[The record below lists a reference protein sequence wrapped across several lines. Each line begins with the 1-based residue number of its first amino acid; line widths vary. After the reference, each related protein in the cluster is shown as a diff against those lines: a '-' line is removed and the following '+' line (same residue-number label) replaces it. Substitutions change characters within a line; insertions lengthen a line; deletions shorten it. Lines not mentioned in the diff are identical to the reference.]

1 MNDTTMTKAQR
12 MVENM
17 MISMAI
23 QEAINQQAIY
33 PDATQREAIEI
44 MIATLAEQFKPAE
57 A

>member
-1 MNDTTMTKAQR
+1 MNETTMTKAQR

-33 PDATQREAIEI
+33 PDGEQKKAIEI
-44 MIATLAEQFKPAE
+44 MIATLAESFKAAE

>member
-17 MISMAI
+17 LISMAI
-23 QEAINQQAIY
+23 QDAINQQAIY
-33 PDATQREAIEI
+33 PDGEQKKAIEI
-44 MIATLAEQFKPAE
+44 MIATMAETFKAAE

>member
-17 MISMAI
+17 LISMAI
-23 QEAINQQAIY
+23 QDAINQQAIY
-33 PDATQREAIEI
+33 PDGEQKKAIEI
-44 MIATLAEQFKPAE
+44 MIATLAETFKAAE

>member
-33 PDATQREAIEI
+33 PDGEQKKAIEI
-44 MIATLAEQFKPAE
+44 MIATMAETFKAAE

>member
-1 MNDTTMTKAQR
+1 MNETTMTKAER

-33 PDATQREAIEI
+33 PDKEQKEAIEL
-44 MIATLAEQFKPAE
+44 MIAALAQQFNPAE